1 MFDNAVRLCYNLTVK
16 NGRETAGNEDTV
28 KMTFAQRAKELVA
41 QMTLAEKC
49 AQLRHD
55 APAIERLG
63 IPAYNWWNE
72 GLHGVARSGVATVF
86 PQSIAMAAS
95 FDDDLMEQV
104 GTAVSDEA
112 RAKYNEYKKF
122 GDTGYYMGLTYW
134 SPNINIFR
142 DPRWGRGHETYG
154 EDPCLTGHMGAAFVR
169 GLQGDPQ
176 YTYRKL
182 DATLKHY
189 AVHSGPEASRHGF
202 DAKVS
207 KKDLWETYLW
217 AFRYCINHAHPACVM
232 GAYNAVNGEPCCASP
247 EMQGNILYGKLGF
260 DGYFVSDCGA
270 IADITDSHHLNDN
283 YAQSAADALKNGCT
297 LNCGS
302 AYAALLS
309 AVAAGLISE
318 EVITAA
324 VEKLFTSRFAL
335 GMFDTDCKYDDIPYD
350 VVDCEAHRALNRRMA
365 QESVVLLKNNG
376 ILPLKNDSD
385 LTVAIIGNNAD
396 RREVLLGNYNGTPFA
411 SYTPFEAMKN
421 RFRGKLYYGVG
432 CHTVEDEDPSTYIE
446 HPLREAVIAAQKA
459 DVVIMCMGIDPSI
472 EGEQGDAYSQFG
484 DSGDKRSLELPHAQ
498 KVLYEAVKATG
509 KPIVFVNIS
518 GSAIALGDQD
528 ENCDAVIQLFYPGAE
543 GGNALFDVLFG
554 EVNPSGRL
562 PLTFYRSDAD
572 LPDFSDYSMENRTYR
587 YFTGKPLYPFG
598 YGLSYTTFSYGTPRV
613 CKADGDY
620 TVSVTVKNT
629 GDRDGDTV
637 VQLYYTV
644 EDAPCRVPLRSLVA
658 FRRVSLA
665 AGEETETVFTLR
677 EDELCYVDEDGRF
690 CPAQRI
696 TFTCGES

>member
-1 MFDNAVRLCYNLTVK
+1 
-16 NGRETAGNEDTV
+16 
-28 KMTFAQRAKELVA
+28 MTFEQRAKELVA

-49 AQLRHD
+49 SQLRHD

-95 FDDDLMEQV
+95 FDDTLMERV
-104 GTAVSDEA
+104 GCAVSDEA
-112 RAKYNEYKKF
+112 RAKYNEYRKF

-154 EDPCLTGHMGAAFVR
+154 EDPYLTGRMGAAYVR
-169 GLQGDPQ
+169 GLQGDPA

-202 DAKVS
+202 NATVNQ
-207 KKDLWETYLW
+207 KDLWETYLW
-217 AFRYCINHAHPACVM
+217 AFRYCIEHSHPACVM

-270 IADITDSHHLNDN
+270 IADITDSHHRNDS

-302 AYAALLS
+302 AYQALLS
-309 AVAAGLISE
+309 AVAAGLVTE
-318 EVITAA
+318 DVVTAA

-335 GMFDTDCKYDDIPYD
+335 GMFDTDCKYDNIPYD
-350 VVDCEAHRALNRRMA
+350 TVDCRAHRELNRRMA

-376 ILPLKNDSD
+376 ILPLKNSPD
-385 LTVAIIGNNAD
+385 LTIAVIGNNAD
-396 RREVLLGNYNGTPFA
+396 RREVLLGNYNGTPFEA
-411 SYTPFEAMKN
+411 VTPFDAFRQ
-421 RFRGKLYYGVG
+421 RFAGQLYYAVG
-432 CHTVEDEDPSTYIE
+432 CHTVQEEDPTTYLE
-446 HPLREAVIAAQKA
+446 HPLREAVIAAQKS
-459 DVVIMCMGIDPSI
+459 DVVVMCMGIDPSI
-472 EGEQGDAYSQFG
+472 EGEQGDAYSLFG
-484 DSGDKRSLELPHAQ
+484 DSGDKRSLEFPASQ
-498 KVLYEAVKATG
+498 KKLYEAIRATG
-509 KPIVFVNIS
+509 KPIIFVNIS
-518 GSAIALGDQD
+518 GSAMALGDQD
-528 ENCDAVIQLFYPGAE
+528 EHCAAVVQQFYPGAQ

-562 PLTFYRSDAD
+562 PVTFYRSDSD

-598 YGLSYTTFSYGTPRV
+598 YGLSYTRFACDTPKVRRE
-613 CKADGDY
+613 DGGY
-620 TVSVTVKNT
+620 AVTVTVRNA
-629 GDRDGDTV
+629 GDRDGALVVPLYATV
-637 VQLYYTV
+637 KN
-644 EDAPCRVPLRSLVA
+644 APCRVPICSLVDFA
-658 FRRVSLA
+658 RVELT
-665 AGEETETVFTLR
+665 AGEERILYFRL
-677 EDELCYVDEDGRF
+677 EDRDVSYVDETGAF
-690 CPAQRI
+690 CVPEEVVFSTEI
-696 TFTCGES
+696 PK